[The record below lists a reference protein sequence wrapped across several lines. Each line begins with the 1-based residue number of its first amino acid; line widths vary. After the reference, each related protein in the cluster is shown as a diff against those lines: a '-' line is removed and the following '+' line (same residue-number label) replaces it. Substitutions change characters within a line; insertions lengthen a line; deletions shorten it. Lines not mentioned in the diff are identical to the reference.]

1 MTMVAQESSALA
13 AGAPPDAV
21 HEARHGSLVVST
33 DRARLDLD
41 VIHGYLARSYWAAGV
56 SRQTVERSIR
66 HSLCF
71 GAYDDG
77 RQVGFARVISDRAT
91 YAYVA
96 DVFVL
101 EEARGRGVS
110 KQLMAC
116 IMSHP
121 ELQDLRLWTLFT
133 RDAHGLYRQSGFR
146 EGRYP
151 ERLMEKRREPTAA
164 GAAASGGR
172 P

>member
-1 MTMVAQESSALA
+1 MTMVAQEPGALA
-13 AGAPPDAV
+13 AGDEPAAV
-21 HEARHGSLVVST
+21 HETHHGRLVVST

-41 VIHGYLARSYWAAGV
+41 VIHGFLVSSYWAAGI
-56 SRQTVERSIR
+56 RRETVARSIR

-71 GAYDDG
+71 GAYLDG

-91 YAYVA
+91 FAYVA

-101 EEARGRGVS
+101 EAARGQGVS
-110 KQLMAC
+110 KRIMEC
-116 IMSHP
+116 ITSHP

-146 EGRYP
+146 ESRYP
-151 ERLMEKRREPTAA
+151 ERLMERRREPAAA
-164 GAAASGGR
+164 GAAAGGR